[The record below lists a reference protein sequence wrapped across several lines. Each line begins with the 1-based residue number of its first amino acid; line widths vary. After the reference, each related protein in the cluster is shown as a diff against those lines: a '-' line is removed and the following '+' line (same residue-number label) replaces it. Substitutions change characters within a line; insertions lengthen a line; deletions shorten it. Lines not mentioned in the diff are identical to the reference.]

1 MVRGQQVRP
10 PPSKVLAALG
20 LSDSALHALSAALQG
35 MVSDG
40 VSASVPSPDPPAPT
54 GKVATLYL
62 LRLRFAYR
70 VAADW
75 ELPRIWDA
83 VSQEKGRMEGLS
95 TLNQALMR
103 GL

>member
-1 MVRGQQVRP
+1 MVREQQVRP
-10 PPSKVLAALG
+10 SPSTVLAALG

-40 VSASVPSPDPPAPT
+40 VSASVPSPDTPAQT
-54 GKVATLYL
+54 GKVTTLSL

-75 ELPRIWDA
+75 DLPRIWEA
-83 VSQEKGRMEGLS
+83 VAQEKWRMEGLS
-95 TLNQALMR
+95 TLN
-103 GL
+103 